1 MAKPKLVKTK
11 MDGLIGEL
19 VKKSDHKILA
29 TWATDCADRVLNHFE
44 KNYPEDMR
52 PREAIEAGRAWV
64 REDIKMIDARKFA
77 VASHAA
83 ARDAEQNPESQA
95 TARSAGHAAGT
106 AHMAG
111 HAIYASTYAVSA
123 IRDASTSDNE
133 MVLID
138 EERVWQYKH
147 LLELQ
152 MTNNMSNNS
161 QTLTI
166 EHYPLGS

>member
-1 MAKPKLVKTK
+1 MAKTKLVKTK
-11 MDGLIGEL
+11 MDDLIDRL

-29 TWATDCADRVLNHFE
+29 TWATDCADRVLHHFE

-64 REDIKMIDARKFA
+64 REDIKMIDARRFA
-77 VASHAA
+77 IASHAA

-95 TARSAGHAAGT
+95 AARSAGHAAAT
-106 AHMAG
+106 AHVAR
-111 HAIYASTYAVSA
+111 HAFATSTYALSA
-123 IRDASTSDNE
+123 IRNSSTTDNE

-138 EERVWQYKH
+138 EERKWQFNH

-152 MTNNMSNNS
+152 RINNMSNNS
-161 QTLTI
+161 
-166 EHYPLGS
+166 

>member
-11 MDGLIGEL
+11 MDDLIDEL

-29 TWATDCADRVLNHFE
+29 TWATDCADRVLHHFE

-64 REDIKMIDARKFA
+64 RGDIKMIEARRFA
-77 VASHAA
+77 SASHAA
-83 ARDAEQNPESQA
+83 ARDAGQNPESQA
-95 TARSAGHAAGT
+95 AARSAGHASAT
-106 AHMAG
+106 AHVAR
-111 HAIYASTYAVSA
+111 HAFAASTYAVSS

-138 EERVWQYKH
+138 EEHQWQYSH

-152 MTNNMSNNS
+152 MNNNMSNS
-161 QTLTI
+161 
-166 EHYPLGS
+166 S

>member
-11 MDGLIGEL
+11 MDDLIDEL

-29 TWATDCADRVLNHFE
+29 TWATNCADRVLHHFE
-44 KNYPEDMR
+44 KNYPEDTR

-64 REDIKMIDARKFA
+64 REDIKMIDARRFA
-77 VASHAA
+77 IASHAA

-95 TARSAGHAAGT
+95 AARSAGHAAAT
-106 AHMAG
+106 AHVAR
-111 HAIYASTYAVSA
+111 HSFAASTYAVSS

-138 EERVWQYKH
+138 EEHQWQYSH

-152 MTNNMSNNS
+152 MNNNMSNS
-161 QTLTI
+161 
-166 EHYPLGS
+166 S

>member
-1 MAKPKLVKTK
+1 MINEMAKPKLVKTK

-19 VKKSDHKILA
+19 VKKSSHKILA
-29 TWATDCADRVLNHFE
+29 IWATDCADRVLHHFE

-64 REDIKMIDARKFA
+64 REDIKMIEARRFA
-77 VASHAA
+77 SASHAA

-95 TARSAGHAAGT
+95 AARSAGHASAT
-106 AHMAG
+106 AHVAR
-111 HAIYASTYAVSA
+111 HAFAASTYAVSS

-138 EERVWQYKH
+138 EERQWQYNH

-152 MTNNMSNNS
+152 MNNNISNNS
-161 QTLTI
+161 L
-166 EHYPLGS
+166 

>member
-11 MDGLIGEL
+11 MDDLIDEL

-29 TWATDCADRVLNHFE
+29 TWATDCADRVLYHFE

-64 REDIKMIDARKFA
+64 REDIKMIDARRFA
-77 VASHAA
+77 IASHAA

-95 TARSAGHAAGT
+95 AARSAGHAVAT
-106 AHMAG
+106 AHVAR
-111 HAIYASTYAVSA
+111 HSFAASTYAVSA
-123 IRDASTSDNE
+123 IRDSSTSDNE

-138 EERVWQYKH
+138 KERQWQYKH

-152 MTNNMSNNS
+152 MNNNISNNS
-161 QTLTI
+161 L
-166 EHYPLGS
+166 

>member
-11 MDGLIGEL
+11 MDDLIDEL

-29 TWATDCADRVLNHFE
+29 TWAADCADRVLHHFE

-77 VASHAA
+77 IASHAA
-83 ARDAEQNPESQA
+83 ARDAEQDPESQA
-95 TARSAGHAAGT
+95 AARSAGHAAAT
-106 AHMAG
+106 AHVAR
-111 HAIYASTYAVSA
+111 HAFAASTYAVSA
-123 IRDASTSDNE
+123 IRDSSTTDNE

-138 EERVWQYKH
+138 EEREWQYNH

-152 MTNNMSNNS
+152 RNNNMSNNS
-161 QTLTI
+161 
-166 EHYPLGS
+166 

>member
-1 MAKPKLVKTK
+1 MRKPKLVKTK
-11 MDGLIGEL
+11 MDGLLDEL
-19 VKKSDHKILA
+19 VKKFDHKIL
-29 TWATDCADRVLNHFE
+29 TIWAADCADRVLHHFE

-64 REDIKMIDARKFA
+64 RGDVKMIEARRFA
-77 VASHAA
+77 IASHAA

-95 TARSAGHAAGT
+95 AARSAGHAAAT
-106 AHMAG
+106 AHVAR
-111 HAIYASTYAVSA
+111 HYFAASTYDVSS

-138 EERVWQYKH
+138 EERQWQYNH

-152 MTNNMSNNS
+152 MNNNISNNS
-161 QTLTI
+161 L
-166 EHYPLGS
+166 